1 MDHIVV
7 ARFAIF
13 LMSAL
18 PLAGCLSAGSSVSAV
33 VACEPEGRA
42 RPICGFQNPEDL
54 VALPG
59 GEAILVSEYGAMS
72 GEKPG
77 LLSLFTLEDEQRRVL
92 FRGGDAEGALST
104 WGDAACPGPP
114 PPAFSPHGIH
124 LSRRS
129 DGVSRRSDGVSRRS
143 DGALQLLVVQHG
155 GRESVEFFEVLG
167 RGTDFSLR
175 WRGCALAPGRSWL
188 NSVAAL
194 PGGGFVATSMM
205 DRLSEGEDLSAAF
218 AEGVAT
224 GYVVTWDPE
233 SGFGRLASSEGA
245 MPNGIEVSA
254 DGRLV
259 FLNSSGEGKVRRIVR
274 TTGEV
279 EAVADVPGLDNAR
292 WAPDGRLVVASLLG
306 GNDELFA
313 LCMTLV
319 EGACPIEFQIVAIDP
334 ETMETEVLYRNQGA
348 PMGAGTVGLV
358 IGDELFIGSFAG
370 DRILRVA
377 LD

>member
-1 MDHIVV
+1 MNRFSVV
-7 ARFAIF
+7 RLTLLLLA
-13 LMSAL
+13 AL
-18 PLAGCLSAGSSVSAV
+18 SLAGCPASDPSVSAITG
-33 VACEPEGRA
+33 CEPEGRA
-42 RPICGFQNPEDL
+42 RPICRFQNPEDL

-77 LLSLFTLEDEQRRVL
+77 LLSLFTLDDEERKVL
-92 FRGGDAEGALST
+92 FRGGDADGVEPT

-129 DGVSRRSDGVSRRS
+129 DG
-143 DGALQLLVVQHG
+143 ALQLLVVQHG

-167 RGTDFSLR
+167 AGTDFSLR
-175 WRGCALAPGRSWL
+175 WRGCALAPGSTWL
-188 NSVAAL
+188 NSVAAV

-205 DRLSEGEDLSAAF
+205 DRLPEGTDLSAAF
-218 AEGVAT
+218 AEGVAS
-224 GYVVTWDPE
+224 GYVVTWDPQQ
-233 SGFGRLASSEGA
+233 GFGRLPSSEGA

-259 FLNSSGEGKVRRIVR
+259 FLNSSGEGQVRRIVR
-274 TTGEV
+274 ATGEV
-279 EAVADVPGLDNAR
+279 EAVAELPNLDNAR
-292 WAPDGRLVVASLLG
+292 WSSDGRLVVASLLG

-313 LCMTLV
+313 LCMTLE
-319 EGACPIEFQIVAIDP
+319 EGACPVEFQIVAIDP
-334 ETMETEVLYRNQGA
+334 ETMETEVLYRNEGA

>member
-1 MDHIVV
+1 MNHFFV
-7 ARFAIF
+7 AR
-13 LMSAL
+13 LTLLVVGAL
-18 PLAGCLSAGSSVSAV
+18 WLAGCDSSESPVSAV
-33 VACEPEGRA
+33 VGCEPEGRA

-77 LLSLFTLEDEQRRVL
+77 LLSLLTLEGEERRVL
-92 FRGGDAEGALST
+92 FRGGDADGDAPT

-114 PPAFSPHGIH
+114 APAFSPHGIH
-124 LSRRS
+124 LSQ
-129 DGVSRRSDGVSRRS
+129 RS

-155 GRESVEFFEVLG
+155 GRESVEFFEVEG
-167 RGTDFSLR
+167 AGTDFSLR
-175 WRGCALAPGRSWL
+175 WRGCALAPGRTWL

-205 DRLSEGEDLSAAF
+205 ERLPEGEDLSAAF
-218 AEGVAT
+218 AEGVAA
-224 GYVVTWDPE
+224 GYVVSWDPE
-233 SGFGRLASSEGA
+233 TGFGRLASSEGA
-245 MPNGIEVSA
+245 MPNGIEVSS

-274 TTGEV
+274 ATGEV

-292 WAPDGRLVVASLLG
+292 WSSDGRLVVASLLG

-313 LCMTLV
+313 LCMNLA

-334 ETMETEVLYRNQGA
+334 GTMETEVLYRNEGA

-358 IGDELFIGSFAG
+358 IDDELFIGSFAG